1 MDGGVSL
8 LCADWTVEEIVFNS
22 FGRNVA
28 VARSVMKKYWTCW
41 SKI

>member
-8 LCADWTVEEIVFNS
+8 LCAEWTVEEIVFNS
-22 FGRNVA
+22 FERNAA
-28 VARSVMKKYWTCW
+28 VDRSVTKNYWTCW